1 MFKGIRT
8 ALFALALALA
18 APVFAEQPVDL
29 NRASAAELA
38 AALHG
43 VGMKKAEA
51 IVAYREAHGPFKSA
65 DELVKVKGIGL
76 ATVERNRSRILVEPE
91 ATPTARAD

>member
-8 ALFALALALA
+8 VLFALALGLAGPALA
-18 APVFAEQPVDL
+18 EQAIDL

-38 AALHG
+38 ATLHG

-51 IVAYREAHGPFKSA
+51 IVAYREQHGPFKSV

-76 ATVERNRSRILVEPE
+76 ATVERNRSRMIVEPE
-91 ATPTARAD
+91 RSPRAKSE

>member
-1 MFKGIRT
+1 MFEGIRT
-8 ALFALALALA
+8 ALIALILAVA
-18 APVFAEQPVDL
+18 SPAFAEQAVDL

-51 IVAYREAHGPFKSA
+51 IVAYREQHGPFASA

-76 ATVERNRSRILVEPE
+76 ATVERNRSRILVEPVP
-91 ATPTARAD
+91 TPTARTE

>member
-8 ALFALALALA
+8 ALIALVLALASPA
-18 APVFAEQPVDL
+18 SAEQTVDL

-43 VGMKKAEA
+43 IGMKKAEA
-51 IVAYREAHGPFKSA
+51 IVAYREQHGPFASA

-76 ATVERNRSRILVEPE
+76 ATVERNRSRILVEPDP
-91 ATPTARAD
+91 TPTARTD